1 MRDRTAERSKKI
13 AFQRSIFTGKWQEF
27 LLEDADITRAAFA
40 KWYSEAYLK
49 SPQGQ
54 STPASV
60 KREILRACDS
70 SQCLDI
76 ERDVQLPQTIA
87 IFEAWEAIP
96 MDPESREM
104 TQARVRLIRD
114 VLLTGNIQN
123 FHAHGLYATPY
134 ELERARRWIHLE
146 SDGSLSK
153 YSSLRLP
160 IKYKDLVYDN
170 TTSQWYTIT
179 AGSDGNLEQYE
190 AAASEGLLHHP
201 ERVRVS
207 ARTLKHLI
215 NGTYPSQQGQSTS
228 HQPDPSQG
236 AAGPPAKWAFEIFS
250 VDDDDDDQP
259 AAGGVRLSSGQE
271 GAGNSEIGLGRG
283 TPDSD
288 LTTEI
293 GEEYYRGL
301 DEFEGTPDRYEDE
314 GERREEVRAGFTI
327 PPHTATT
334 SQDEE
339 AGAASSF
346 SPSSTQD
353 VGTRSGEDAST
364 VRTRA
369 ANHPATKETGEEMEM
384 PDWVRGILSHRADD
398 KGPEQ
403 RGRSSQKRKRDDDDH
418 DTDRA
423 PADRRAR
430 S

>member
-1 MRDRTAERSKKI
+1 MKDRTAERSKKI

-40 KWYSEAYLK
+40 KWYSEVYLK

-201 ERVRVS
+201 ERVRLNGL
-207 ARTLKHLI
+207 LK
-215 NGTYPSQQGQSTS
+215 
-228 HQPDPSQG
+228 
-236 AAGPPAKWAFEIFS
+236 FFS

-423 PADRRAR
+423 PADWRAR